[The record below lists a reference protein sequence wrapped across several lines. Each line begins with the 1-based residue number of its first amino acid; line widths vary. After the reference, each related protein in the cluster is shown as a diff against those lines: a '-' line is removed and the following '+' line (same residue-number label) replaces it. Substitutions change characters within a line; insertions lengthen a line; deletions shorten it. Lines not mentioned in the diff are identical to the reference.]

1 VQTGQPLHDFPHL
14 NYSAL
19 SEEFM
24 TLIDLHLKKTDEPI
38 VYKSG
43 ILMFMR
49 LLH

>member
-1 VQTGQPLHDFPHL
+1 VQTGQSLHDFLHL

-19 SEEFM
+19 SEEFIA
-24 TLIDLHLKKTDEPI
+24 LIDLHLKKTDEPI
-38 VYKSG
+38 VCKSG